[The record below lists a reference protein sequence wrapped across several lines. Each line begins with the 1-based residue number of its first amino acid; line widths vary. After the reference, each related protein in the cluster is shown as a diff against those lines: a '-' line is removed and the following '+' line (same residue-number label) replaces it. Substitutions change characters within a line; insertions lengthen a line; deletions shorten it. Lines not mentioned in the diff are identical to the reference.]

1 MKGSTLFSRKL
12 CRSCVSYLVDR
23 LNVSGLKPV
32 SLTAL
37 HSQPYSSPCRDAL
50 TARLLKTRSSAAVF
64 EGFAMRALLWEVMLT
79 VLGLG
84 IELLK
89 THAQP
94 LLDVWAADEAED
106 T

>member
-1 MKGSTLFSRKL
+1 
-12 CRSCVSYLVDR
+12 
-23 LNVSGLKPV
+23 
-32 SLTAL
+32 
-37 HSQPYSSPCRDAL
+37 
-50 TARLLKTRSSAAVF
+50 
-64 EGFAMRALLWEVMLT
+64 MRALLWEVMLT